1 MKKGFQANITFIFNV
16 LSENLITIVTM
27 WFFLEVKNIV
37 NLRETYF
44 FRIRVFKIISC
55 HKHLL
60 YKYTNKQFN
69 TLTKC
74 LSGLGN
80 RKPFTGK
87 RDCPKNYFLEWNE
100 A

>member
-44 FRIRVFKIISC
+44 FRIRVFKIIHVTSI
-55 HKHLL
+55 
-60 YKYTNKQFN
+60 YYTNIQIN
-69 TLTKC
+69 SLTL
-74 LSGLGN
+74 
-80 RKPFTGK
+80 
-87 RDCPKNYFLEWNE
+87 
-100 A
+100 